1 MGLTNTALSQ
11 HQIQPHQYYWCNL
24 FSVTVMR
31 MLTIPTGLEAALS
44 GAFLLLLNLWRP
56 RRRGRFRRGDPLAI
70 IGLLIELV
78 VMAGGVT
85 LVLYGVGG
93 METIH

>member
-1 MGLTNTALSQ
+1 M
-11 HQIQPHQYYWCNL
+11 QPL
-24 FSVTVMR
+24 FRNRQTH

-56 RRRGRFRRGDPLAI
+56 RRRGRFRRGDPLAV

-78 VMAGGVT
+78 IMAGGVT

-93 METIH
+93 MENIH